1 MDSLYHH
8 ILFLIYRIL
17 FYNPLCNSL
26 KLSDLNILITDNK
39 APLELATKAA
49 EKGIE
54 IIIVNPDNNVIQEHF
69 NPSEDSPIK

>member
-1 MDSLYHH
+1 M
-8 ILFLIYRIL
+8 
-17 FYNPLCNSL
+17 CNSL